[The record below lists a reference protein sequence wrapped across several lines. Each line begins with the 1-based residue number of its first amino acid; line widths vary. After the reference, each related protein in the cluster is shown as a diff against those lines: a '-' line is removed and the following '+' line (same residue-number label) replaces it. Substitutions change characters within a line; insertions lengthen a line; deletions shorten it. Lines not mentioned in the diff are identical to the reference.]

1 MAEPILFQDIWKGDD
16 DIKSLIY
23 VIFALLLSPL
33 IMWSQMTKVFAFE
46 TQLATDVVMVL
57 DSSGSMQHADPD
69 FLTLQASQLLLGQLD
84 KAHSRVGFVIFEGE
98 IDAVHPL
105 VPISTQDDIDYLMN
119 ELNRL
124 YHQNGNF
131 TDVPRGLSRAIQ
143 LFGDSPSENRKV
155 IFLLTDGNDAPFRS
169 MYEVDS
175 EREIVIET
183 ARDLGIQIFTIG
195 LNADGSLD
203 HQHIQ
208 RIASETGAR
217 WYEAINADQLA
228 GFILDIYSYR
238 LNPNATNMDIV
249 TGTFPGGGAVE
260 NITVNI
266 PDSYVANA
274 NINIQSAALTDVVI
288 RDPDGSIVEEGDPR
302 VYIDRMSS
310 ITIIQLIRP
319 AKNDWT
325 LSITGEE
332 NMPYEIR
339 LLYAYDLSLGVSAR
353 SRDGS
358 MAVVGDAWV
367 DAMLQLNA
375 QPVTDYDIYQSVI
388 DVAFHITSD
397 EGDFT
402 FPGVLNGDVFTA
414 DISSLPEG
422 QYYLEA
428 AMTHSAF
435 NRESEVI
442 SFTLTLPIAAT
453 STVTPTPATPTV
465 TPIPVVPSLPESSF
479 NWMWLL
485 VGLAAVPAVAA
496 MAAVYKKSSLPP
508 KQIHGDLK
516 IVISNDESTVTGYN
530 TGMFSSQALT
540 KIDLPDVVEGAHS
553 SKGSMYFESDQARA
567 AAAKVK
573 LKGADEGIVF
583 ISSDKTVKVNADEY
597 YQNKPAWPFLDTSHS
612 GSYGRIEI
620 ELNDSDSTNITIT
633 KR

>member
-1 MAEPILFQDIWKGDD
+1 MVE
-16 DIKSLIY
+16 
-23 VIFALLLSPL
+23 
-33 IMWSQMTKVFAFE
+33 VFAFE
-46 TQLATDVVMVL
+46 TNLATDVVMVL

-105 VPISTQDDIDYLMN
+105 VPISTQDDIDYLIS

-131 TDVPRGLSRAIQ
+131 TDVPRGLSRAVQ
-143 LFGDSPSENRKV
+143 LFGDSPSENRKI

-169 MYEVDS
+169 MDEVDS
-175 EREIVIET
+175 EREFVIET
-183 ARDLGIQIFTIG
+183 ARELGIQIFTIG

-217 WYEAINADQLA
+217 WYEATTADQLA

-238 LNPNATNMDIV
+238 LNPNAMEMDIV
-249 TGTFPGGGAVE
+249 AGTFPGGDAVE

-274 NINIQSAALTDVVI
+274 NINIQSEALTDVVI
-288 RDPDGSIVEEGDPR
+288 RDPDGNIIEEGDPR

-339 LLYAYDLSLGVSAR
+339 LLYAYDLNLGVSAQ
-353 SRDGS
+353 SQDGDVP
-358 MAVVGDAWV
+358 VVGDAWV
-367 DAMLQLNA
+367 NATLQLNS
-375 QPVTDYDIYQSVI
+375 QPVTDYDIYQNVI
-388 DVAFHITSD
+388 EVVFYITSD
-397 EGDFT
+397 DGDYT
-402 FPGVLNGDVFTA
+402 FPGILDGGMFTA
-414 DISSLPEG
+414 DVSSLPEG
-422 QYYLEA
+422 HYYFA
-428 AMTHSAF
+428 ATMTHSAF
-435 NRESEVI
+435 NRDSENV
-442 SFTLTLPIAAT
+442 SFALAPLIV
-453 STVTPTPATPTV
+453 VTPTVMPTPAPTV
-465 TPIPVVPSLPESSF
+465 VPTPMASSLPESSF
-479 NWMWLL
+479 NWAWVL

-496 MAAVYKKSSLPP
+496 LAAVYKKSSLPP

-516 IVISNDESTVTGYN
+516 IVLSNGDSTVTGYN

-540 KIDLPDVVEGAHS
+540 KIDLPDVVEGSHS
-553 SKGSMYFESDQARA
+553 SKGTMYFDSDQARA
-567 AAAKVK
+567 AATKVK
-573 LKGADEGIVF
+573 LRGADEGIVF
-583 ISSDKTVKVNADEY
+583 TSSDKAVKVSADEY

-620 ELNDSDSTNITIT
+620 ELNDSDSTSITIT

>member
-1 MAEPILFQDIWKGDD
+1 
-16 DIKSLIY
+16 
-23 VIFALLLSPL
+23 
-33 IMWSQMTKVFAFE
+33 MTEVFAFE

-105 VPISTQDDIDYLMN
+105 VPISTQEDIDYLMS

-169 MYEVDS
+169 MDEVDS
-175 EREIVIET
+175 ERELVIET
-183 ARDLGIQIFTIG
+183 AKELGIQIFTIG

-208 RIASETGAR
+208 RIASDTGAR
-217 WYEAINADQLA
+217 WYEATNADQLA

-238 LNPNATNMDIV
+238 LNPYATDMDIV
-249 TGTFPGGGAVE
+249 AGTFPGGGAVE

-288 RDPDGSIVEEGDPR
+288 RAPDGNIVEEGDPR

-353 SRDGS
+353 SLDGGEP
-358 MAVVGDAWV
+358 VVGDAWI
-367 DAMLQLNA
+367 DAMLQLDD
-375 QPVTDYDIYQSVI
+375 QPVSDYDIYQNVI
-388 DVAFHITSD
+388 DVVFHITSD
-397 EGDFT
+397 DGDYT
-402 FPGVLNGDVFTA
+402 FPGVFNGDVFAA

-422 QYYLEA
+422 RYYFA
-428 AMTHSAF
+428 ATMTHSAF
-435 NRESEVI
+435 NRDSERI
-442 SFTLTLPIAAT
+442 SFTLSSPTV
-453 STVTPTPATPTV
+453 VTPTVSPMPATPTAAP
-465 TPIPVVPSLPESSF
+465 TPVPSLPESSF
-479 NWMWLL
+479 NWTWILI
-485 VGLAAVPAVAA
+485 GLAAVPAVAA
-496 MAAVYKKSSLPP
+496 MAAIFKKSSLPP

-516 IVISNDESTVTGYN
+516 IIINNDDSTVTGYN

-540 KIDLPDVVEGAHS
+540 KIDLPEVIEGAHS
-553 SKGSMYFESDQARA
+553 SKGTMYFDSDQART

-573 LKGADEGIVF
+573 LRGADEGIVF
-583 ISSDKTVKVNADEY
+583 ISSDKAVKVTADEY

-620 ELNDSDSTNITIT
+620 ELNDSDSTSITIT